1 MSLWQLPPRK
11 TEGAHEMKTPPDVSS
26 QDFSEAIKQFE
37 EAVGKEWVFTSDEDV
52 ALYRDAY
59 SPFYGEPEELVAS
72 AAVAPDGVE
81 QVQKV
86 VKIANTYKIPI
97 YPISTG
103 KNLGYGG
110 SAPALSGS
118 VVLDLKRMN
127 RILEVNER
135 NAYALVEPG
144 VSYFDLYRY
153 IQEKGLKLWIDVP
166 DPGWGSPIGNSLDRG
181 GGYLMA
187 EYRNHFDAHC
197 GMEVVLANG
206 EVMRTGMGA
215 LPGAKTWQ
223 QYKSGFGPWIDGMF
237 SQSNFGVVT
246 KMGFWLMP
254 EPDAYLSGIV
264 YVPRHDDLI
273 PLVDTLNC
281 LENARVTT
289 GMPEIG
295 SPLLGRLLLSERTKY
310 MEAGKGDPWA
320 GGGEAPDP
328 ELLALL
334 AKPGGDQSP
343 EIEQY
348 ALRKGIAY
356 WHCKLSFYGPPKAN
370 EANWEFAK
378 EKFSAIPGV
387 RFEDSESYKLPL
399 TPEQRDKVHK
409 PQFGIPSLAMFSRG
423 ARSETNP
430 SPTNGHI
437 WFSPIVPRTGEAIFE
452 ANRVFS
458 QAAVE
463 YGLPNLG
470 FSLPSC
476 YWERAF
482 IYIFALPITHD
493 VETNKKN
500 RAVIERLVQI
510 AGEHGWGE
518 YRTPPAFYD
527 AIMKEYSFNDHALL
541 RFHETIKDAVDPN
554 GILSAGRYGI
564 WPKHLRKA

>member
-1 MSLWQLPPRK
+1 
-11 TEGAHEMKTPPDVSS
+11 MKTPRGVSS
-26 QDFSEAIKQFE
+26 KDFADAITQFE
-37 EAVGKEWVFTSDEDV
+37 AAVGKEWVFTSDEDV

-59 SPFYGEPEELVAS
+59 SPFWGEPDELVAS
-72 AAVAPDGVE
+72 AAVAPDNVE

-127 RILEVNER
+127 RILEVNEK

-153 IQEKGLKLWIDVP
+153 IQEKGLKLWMDVP

-187 EYRNHFDAHC
+187 QYRNHFDAHC

-223 QYKSGFGPWIDGMF
+223 EYKSGFGPWIDGMF

-254 EPDAYLSGIV
+254 EPDAFLSGIV

-273 PLVDTLNC
+273 PLVDTLNY
-281 LENARVTT
+281 LENTRVTT

-295 SPLLGRLLLSERTKY
+295 SPLLGRPLLSDRTKL
-310 MEAGKGDPWA
+310 MEAGIGDPWA
-320 GGGEAPDP
+320 GGGSAPDP
-328 ELLALL
+328 ELLTLL
-334 AKPGGDQSP
+334 ARPGGDSSP
-343 EIEQY
+343 ELEQY
-348 ALRKGIAY
+348 ALRKGISY
-356 WHCKLSFYGPPKAN
+356 WHCRLSFYGPSKAN
-370 EANWEFAK
+370 AANWEFAQQ
-378 EKFSAIPGV
+378 KFSVIPGV
-387 RFEDSESYKLPL
+387 KFVDGESYKLPL

-493 VETNKKN
+493 IETNKKN

-527 AIMKEYSFNDHALL
+527 AIMNEYSFNNHALL

-564 WPKHLRKA
+564 WPKHLRKT